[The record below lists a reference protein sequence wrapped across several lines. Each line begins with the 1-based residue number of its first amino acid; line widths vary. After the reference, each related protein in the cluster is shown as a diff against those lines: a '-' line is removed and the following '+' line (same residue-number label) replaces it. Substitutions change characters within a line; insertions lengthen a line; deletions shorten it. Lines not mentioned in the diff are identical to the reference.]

1 MNLLRLKENAVF
13 YEKNVK
19 CRQGVTVVGS
29 KPQNSPV
36 TLATT
41 YMVIINYVNAQFPI
55 L

>member
-19 CRQGVTVVGS
+19 CRQG
-29 KPQNSPV
+29 PV

>member
-1 MNLLRLKENAVF
+1 MRKMW
-13 YEKNVK
+13 NVDK
-19 CRQGVTVVGS
+19 DVVGS